1 MKLHVGREDDQS
13 SANTLLRDDTKFASQ
28 KIAFFQYTTIAV
40 FLFLI
45 TGFWDLQIRN
55 PEVYQERALENSVKS
70 IPVLAPR
77 GKILDRDG
85 RVIVDNHS
93 SFSLY
98 LSRESLK
105 MEHLRP
111 IAEGLNLDYDSLVAR
126 IRRFQSR
133 GAPQYEPIPIK
144 EELTPGELAFVDSH
158 KDLSTFPE
166 LEVVRVQHRLY
177 PREGLAAH
185 VIGYV
190 GEISESELDSPELAQ
205 QQVSARELTQEPV
218 LMPVPPPGSEP
229 QRRRHTG
236 PCGSHS
242 TSCR

>member
-1 MKLHVGREDDQS
+1 MKLHLGREDGRPPRTSFCATTLS
-13 SANTLLRDDTKFASQ
+13 SRPQ
-28 KIAFFQYTTIAV
+28 KIAFFQYLTVAV

-55 PEVYQERALENSVKS
+55 PEVYQERALENSIKS

-85 RVIVDNHS
+85 RVIVDNHD

-98 LSRESLK
+98 LSRENLK
-105 MEHLRP
+105 MEHLQP
-111 IAEGLNLDYDSLVAR
+111 IAEGLNLDYESLVAR
-126 IRRFQSR
+126 VRRFQSR

-158 KDLSTFPE
+158 KDADTFPE
-166 LEVVRVQHRLY
+166 LEVVHVQHRLY
-177 PREGLAAH
+177 PRDGLAAH

-190 GEISESELDSPELAQ
+190 GEVSEAELNSPEFAQ
-205 QQVSARELTQEPV
+205 F
-218 LMPVPPPGSEP
+218 PPGRRDR
-229 QRRRHTG
+229 QRRH
-236 PCGSHS
+236 
-242 TSCR
+242 

>member
-1 MKLHVGREDDQS
+1 MV
-13 SANTLLRDDTKFASQ
+13 
-28 KIAFFQYTTIAV
+28 AV

-45 TGFWDLQIRN
+45 SGFWDLQIRN
-55 PEVYQERALENSVKS
+55 PDVYQERALENSIKS

-98 LSRESLK
+98 LSRENLK

-126 IRRFQSR
+126 VRRFQVAR
-133 GAPQYEPIPIK
+133 RAAVRAHPDQGRADAGRTGLCRI
-144 EELTPGELAFVDSH
+144 A
-158 KDLSTFPE
+158 KDANTFPE
-166 LEVVRVQHRLY
+166 LEVIHVQHRLY
-177 PREGLAAH
+177 PRDGLAAH

-190 GEISESELDSPELAQ
+190 GEVSEAELNYA
-205 QQVSARELTQEPV
+205 
-218 LMPVPPPGSEP
+218 
-229 QRRRHTG
+229 
-236 PCGSHS
+236 
-242 TSCR
+242 

>member
-1 MKLHVGREDDQS
+1 MNVQAEREEQQIS
-13 SANTLLRDDTKFASQ
+13 STRLLRDDPKLAAG
-28 KIAFFQYTTIAV
+28 KIAFFQYVMVAI

-45 TGFWDLQIRN
+45 AGFWDLQIRN
-55 PEVYQERALENSVKS
+55 PQVYQERALQNSIKS

-93 SFSLY
+93 SFSVL
-98 LSRESLK
+98 LSRENLK

-126 IRRFQSR
+126 VRRFQSR
-133 GAPQYEPIPIK
+133 GAPQYHPIPIK

-166 LEVVRVQHRLY
+166 LEVVHVQHRLY
-177 PREGLAAH
+177 PRDGLASH

-190 GEISESELDSPELAQ
+190 GEISESELDSPELARFHQ
-205 QQVSARELTQEPV
+205 GDVIGKDGIEREYNDQ
-218 LMPVPPPGSEP
+218 LMGVDG
-229 QRRRHTG
+229 QK
-236 PCGSHS
+236 
-242 TSCR
+242 

>member
-13 SANTLLRDDTKFASQ
+13 SANTLIRDDPKFASH
-28 KIAFFQYTTIAV
+28 KIAFFQYATIAV

-98 LSRESLK
+98 LSRENLK

-111 IAEGLNLDYDSLVAR
+111 IAHY
-126 IRRFQSR
+126 R
-133 GAPQYEPIPIK
+133 GSI
-144 EELTPGELAFVDSH
+144 
-158 KDLSTFPE
+158 
-166 LEVVRVQHRLY
+166 
-177 PREGLAAH
+177 
-185 VIGYV
+185 
-190 GEISESELDSPELAQ
+190 
-205 QQVSARELTQEPV
+205 
-218 LMPVPPPGSEP
+218 P
-229 QRRRHTG
+229 QRGRAMYLSNQSLLVILVVGIVAGYLAGRVMEG
-236 PCGSHS
+236 GGFGLIGDLLVGL
-242 TSCR
+242 